1 MHTDQQKYNEYDP
14 PPVLKPYLD
23 CYWSYFAGT
32 SSALLHAK
40 PIIPDGCID
49 IIFDLARQ
57 AKESSLLIGAMTKPI
72 INNRTKIIG
81 VRFKPGMA
89 YPFIKI
95 PMNKLTDTIVDYY
108 EFSGPEAND
117 LSDQLTESNSIKAQ
131 LSVLNKYLTLKL
143 SSIRSVE
150 PEIRQ
155 ALHLINN
162 ANGSNTVK
170 EISEKIGWSR
180 QYLNKKCLCYTGLS
194 PKFLLQAIRI
204 KKIVSCYNSET
215 FHSWS
220 DLSLAGGFYDQS
232 HMINE
237 FKKITGLTPIEFLT

>member
-1 MHTDQQKYNEYDP
+1 MSTGKQKYNEYDP
-14 PPVLKPYLD
+14 PPILKPYLD
-23 CYWSYFAGT
+23 CYWSY
-32 SSALLHAK
+32 SASTTLNLLHAK

-49 IIFDLARQ
+49 IIFDLTRQ
-57 AKESSLLIGAMTKPI
+57 TKASSLLIGAMTKPI
-72 INNRTKIIG
+72 TNNRTKIIG

-95 PMNKLTDTIVDYY
+95 PMNKLTDMIVDYH

-117 LSDQLTESNSIKAQ
+117 LSDQLIESDSIKAQ
-131 LSVLNKYLTLKL
+131 LSLLNNHLTLKL
-143 SSIRSVE
+143 SSMRSVE
-150 PEIRQ
+150 PGIRQ
-155 ALHLINN
+155 ALYLINN
-162 ANGSNTVK
+162 ATGNETVK
-170 EISEKIGWSR
+170 EISDKIGWSR

-204 KKIVSCYNSET
+204 KKVVSHYNSEK

-237 FKKITGLTPIEFLT
+237 FKNITGLTPIDFLT